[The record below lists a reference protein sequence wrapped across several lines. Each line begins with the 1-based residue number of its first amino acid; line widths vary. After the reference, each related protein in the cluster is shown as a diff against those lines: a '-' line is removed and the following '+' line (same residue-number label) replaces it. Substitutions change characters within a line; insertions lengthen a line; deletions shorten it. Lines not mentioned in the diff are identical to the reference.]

1 MGGYLALKDHPVI
14 LVARPAHAEAIQE
27 KGLTLKTAGGE
38 LRPDLQAVTDV
49 SGLEWTDQDV
59 IFMTSKSQDTRTL
72 LDGLSDAPKQT
83 PVFCFQNGV
92 RNEEWAAESFE
103 RVYGGLVVFSVNYL
117 APGAIEHTRNDVI
130 AIGKFPEG
138 LDEIT
143 TDVGEALSAAGFRL
157 TLDEKVMPP
166 KWGKLLL
173 NLNNA
178 VYALVDTWLQLAYT
192 EPESRRFLAQTMR
205 EGLAVIRAL
214 GIESRM
220 GPGEPDV
227 PEFIEQLE
235 SGSLGYPDA
244 ADLAP
249 SRRTYPSTW
258 QDVVLGRAGTEVEH
272 FNGEI
277 VKLGGQAG
285 VPTPYNSTLLEM
297 MRELSKGGLQPGAF
311 SLGDVQQRV
320 QEKIDESR
328 P

>member
-1 MGGYLALKDHPVI
+1 MGGYLALKDYQVV

-27 KGLTLKTAGGE
+27 KGLMLKTAGGE

-49 SGLEWTDQDV
+49 TDLEWTDQDV
-59 IFMTSKSQDTRTL
+59 IFMTSKSQDTRAL
-72 LDGLSDAPKQT
+72 LDGVSDAPKQT

-92 RNEEWAAESFE
+92 RNEEWAAQSFE

-117 APGAIEHTRNDVI
+117 EPGAIEHTRNDVI

-143 TDVGEALSAAGFRL
+143 TRVGEALSKAGFRV
-157 TLDEKVMPP
+157 TLDEAVMPP

-192 EPESRRFLAQTMR
+192 EPESRRFLAETMR

-214 GIESRM
+214 RIESRM

-235 SGSLGYPDA
+235 SGGFGSSKA
-244 ADLAP
+244 AALAP

-258 QDVVLGRAGTEVEH
+258 QDVVLGRTETEVEH

-277 VKLGGQAG
+277 VRLGERSGI
-285 VPTPYNSTLLEM
+285 PTPYNSTLLEM
-297 MRELSKGGLQPGAF
+297 MRELLERGLQPGAF
-311 SLGDVQQRV
+311 SLRDVQQRV
-320 QEKIDESR
+320 QEKIDERR

>member
-1 MGGYLALKDHPVI
+1 MGAYLALKDYPVV
-14 LVARPAHAEAIQE
+14 LVARRAHAEAIQA

-38 LRPDLQAVTDV
+38 LRPALQAVTDV
-49 SGLEWTDQDV
+49 SALEWTDQDI

-72 LDGLSDAPKQT
+72 LDGVSDAPKQT

-117 APGAIEHTRNDVI
+117 EPGVIEHTRNDVI

-138 LDEIT
+138 LDEVT
-143 TDVGEALSAAGFRL
+143 TRVGTALSEAGFRI
-157 TLDEKVMPP
+157 TLDESVMPP

-178 VYALVDTWLQLAYT
+178 VYALVDTWLQRAYT
-192 EPESRRFLAQTMR
+192 EPESRRFLAETMR
-205 EGLAVIRAL
+205 EGLAVTRAL
-214 GIESRM
+214 GIRSRM

-227 PEFIEQLE
+227 PEFIERLE
-235 SGSLGYPDA
+235 SGSFGSPEA
-244 ADLAP
+244 AGLAP

-258 QDVVLGRAGTEVEH
+258 QDVVLGRTGTEVEH

-277 VKLGGQAG
+277 VKLGEQAG
-285 VPTPYNSTLLEM
+285 VRTPYNSTLLEM
-297 MRELSKGGLQPGAF
+297 MRELLERRLQPGAF
-311 SLGDVQQRV
+311 SLRDVQQRV
-320 QEKIDESR
+320 QEKIDERR